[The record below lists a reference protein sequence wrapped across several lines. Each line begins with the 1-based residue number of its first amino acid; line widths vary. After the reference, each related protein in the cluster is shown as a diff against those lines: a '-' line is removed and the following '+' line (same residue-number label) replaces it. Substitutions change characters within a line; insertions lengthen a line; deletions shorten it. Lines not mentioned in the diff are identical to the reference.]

1 MAQVTYVVQKGD
13 NLSKIARKYGT
24 TVKAIQALNPTLIK
38 NVNYICTGWTIVV
51 SGDPGKSV
59 TASPT
64 SYITDL
70 KLGQLS
76 NSEDTVLAVWSWKWH
91 SKTDHYLLKWMYSWG
106 IGTYKTEERTTKDLC
121 DTYSPPSLPGVPLD
135 RMKVS
140 VTVTPIPITTKDA
153 NGKEK
158 TAFTA
163 KESNRV
169 LYQFKNNIP
178 SNTPSAPDVEIE
190 DYKLTAKV
198 TNIPDT
204 VTEVEF
210 VVVKDNS
217 NSTYKTNS
225 IRVMSN
231 QATYTITI
239 EAGGSYKVKCRYI
252 NENGEGPWSP
262 WSGEST
268 TKPNAPSGI
277 KTCRAESE
285 TSVYLD
291 WNAVENATSYD
302 IEYSEKREYLE
313 GSNQTSTQS
322 NIKSTSYIISGL
334 ESGKEYFFRLRAVNS
349 QGESAWTRVVSV
361 IIGTEPAAPTT
372 WSSNTTVV
380 TGEQLTLYWVH
391 NSEDGSA
398 QTKANVEMTFYGMS
412 RLPSEYLKDDI
423 KVENFESLPV
433 TGVYDKIYTTLD
445 DGKSYQWQDV
455 KIDDG
460 GEEFVSKYV
469 SVSTSGV
476 TFYHEIDTSS
486 EKDDEKTMYYAVGTS
501 DFIEGATI
509 LWRVQTAGA
518 TKKYGDWSV
527 QRTVKVYAPPTISI
541 NILDVYGNEVDSTD
555 RRLNSFPFR
564 IIGSAG
570 PKTQTPVGYHIS
582 IISNTRYEIRDYVG
596 MEKIVNA
603 GEEIYSKY
611 IDSSSYDL
619 SVELSAGDIDLVNN
633 ASYTVN
639 CVLSMDSGLTG
650 NDSRNFA
657 VNWNGIGYE
666 PNAETSINKDD
677 LTALVMPYC
686 EDGNGNLI
694 EDVVL
699 SVYRRE
705 FDGSF
710 TEIMTGLENV
720 RGHFITDPHPAL
732 DYARY
737 RIVARSKTTG
747 SVSYYDMP
755 GLPVGEKA
763 VVVQWDE
770 EWRPYENFDY
780 ATDQIAW
787 SGSMLKLPYNIDI
800 SESNTIDKSLVEYI
814 GRKHPVSYYGTQV
827 GQTQTW
833 NVDIPKTDT
842 ETIYALRRLSVWMG
856 DVYIREPSGSGYWA
870 NVSVSF
876 SQKHRETTIPVKFS
890 ITRVAGGM

>member
-13 NLSKIARKYGT
+13 NLSKIAKKYGT

-178 SNTPSAPDVEIE
+178 SDTPSAPDVEIE

-239 EAGGSYKVKCRYI
+239 EAGGSYKVKCRYN

-372 WSSNTTVV
+372 WSSTTTVI
-380 TGEQLTLYWVH
+380 TGETLTLYWVH
-391 NSEDGSA
+391 NSEDGSS
-398 QTKANVEMTFYGMS
+398 QVKANVELT
-412 RLPSEYLKDDI
+412 
-423 KVENFESLPV
+423 
-433 TGVYDKIYTTLD
+433 
-445 DGKSYQWQDV
+445 
-455 KIDDG
+455 ID
-460 GEEFVSKYV
+460 
-469 SVSTSGV
+469 GV
-476 TFYHEIDTSS
+476 TSYHEIDTSS

-555 RRLNSFPFR
+555 RRLNSFPFK

-619 SVELSAGDIDLVNN
+619 SVELSAGDVDLVNN

-657 VNWNGIGYE
+657 VNWNGIEYE

-770 EWRPYENFDY
+770 EWSPYENFDY
-780 ATDQIAW
+780 ATDQITW
-787 SGSMLKLPYNIDI
+787 SGSMLKLPYNIDV

-833 NVDIPKTDT
+833 NVDIPKTDI

-890 ITRVAGGM
+890 ITRVAGGI

>member
-76 NSEDTVLAVWSWKWH
+76 NSENTVLAVWSWKWH

-140 VTVTPIPITTKDA
+140 VTVTPIPITTRDA

-178 SNTPSAPDVEIE
+178 SNTPSAPDVKIE

-217 NSTYKTNS
+217 NSTYKMNS
-225 IRVMSN
+225 IRAMSN

-372 WSSNTTVV
+372 WSSTTTVI
-380 TGEQLTLYWVH
+380 TGETLTLYWVH
-391 NSEDGSA
+391 NSEDGSS
-398 QTKANVEMTFYGMS
+398 QVKANVELT
-412 RLPSEYLKDDI
+412 
-423 KVENFESLPV
+423 
-433 TGVYDKIYTTLD
+433 
-445 DGKSYQWQDV
+445 
-455 KIDDG
+455 ID
-460 GEEFVSKYV
+460 
-469 SVSTSGV
+469 GV
-476 TFYHEIDTSS
+476 TSYHEIDTSN
-486 EKDDEKTMYYAVGTS
+486 EKDDEKTMHYAVGTS

-555 RRLNSFPFR
+555 RRLNSFPFK

-619 SVELSAGDIDLVNN
+619 SVELSAGDVDLVNN

-657 VNWNGIGYE
+657 VNWDGIEYE
-666 PNAETSINKDD
+666 PNAEISISKDD

-686 EDGNGNLI
+686 EDGDGNLI

-780 ATDQIAW
+780 ATDQRPW

-827 GQTQTW
+827 GQTQIW

-890 ITRVAGGM
+890 ITRVAGGI

>member
-1 MAQVTYVVQKGD
+1 MAQVTYVVQKD
-13 NLSKIARKYGT
+13 DTLSKIAKKYGT

-38 NVNYICTGWTIVV
+38 NVNHICVGWKIVV
-51 SGDPGKSV
+51 SGGSGESV

-76 NSEDTVLAVWSWKWH
+76 NSENTVLAVWSWKWH

-106 IGTYKTEERTTKDLC
+106 IGTYKTEERTTKDLS

-178 SNTPSAPDVEIE
+178 SDTPSAPDVEIE

-239 EAGGSYKVKCRYI
+239 EAGGNYKVKCRYI

-349 QGESAWTRVVSV
+349 QGESAWTSVVSV

-372 WSSNTTVV
+372 WSSTTTVI
-380 TGEQLTLYWVH
+380 TGEPLTLYWVH
-391 NSEDGSA
+391 NSEDGSP
-398 QTKANVEMTFYGMS
+398 QVKANVELT
-412 RLPSEYLKDDI
+412 
-423 KVENFESLPV
+423 
-433 TGVYDKIYTTLD
+433 
-445 DGKSYQWQDV
+445 
-455 KIDDG
+455 ID
-460 GEEFVSKYV
+460 
-469 SVSTSGV
+469 GV
-476 TFYHEIDTSS
+476 TSYHEIDTSS
-486 EKDDEKTMYYAVGTS
+486 EKDDEKTMHYAVGTS
-501 DFIEGATI
+501 SFIEGATI

-527 QRTVKVYAPPTISI
+527 QRTVKVYAPPTMSI
-541 NILDVYGNEVDSTD
+541 NIQDTYGNEVD
-555 RRLNSFPFR
+555 RLNTFPFK
-564 IIGSAG
+564 IVGSAG
-570 PKTQTPVGYHIS
+570 PRTQTPVGYHIS

-619 SVELSAGDIDLVNN
+619 SVELSAGDVDLVNN

-657 VNWNGIGYE
+657 VNWNGIEYE

-677 LTALVMPYC
+677 LTALIMPYC
-686 EDGNGNLI
+686 EDGDGNLI

-780 ATDQIAW
+780 ATDQRPW
-787 SGSMLKLPYNIDI
+787 SGSMLKLPYNIDV

-833 NVDIPKTDT
+833 SVDIPKTDT

-876 SQKHRETTIPVKFS
+876 SQKHRETKIPVKFS
-890 ITRVAGGM
+890 ITRVAGGI

>member
-76 NSEDTVLAVWSWKWH
+76 NSENTVLAVWSWKWH

-153 NGKEK
+153 NGNEK

-217 NSTYKTNS
+217 NSTYKMNS

-372 WSSNTTVV
+372 WSSTTTVI
-380 TGEQLTLYWVH
+380 TGETLTLYWVH
-391 NSEDGSA
+391 NSEDGSS
-398 QTKANVEMTFYGMS
+398 QVKANVELT
-412 RLPSEYLKDDI
+412 
-423 KVENFESLPV
+423 
-433 TGVYDKIYTTLD
+433 
-445 DGKSYQWQDV
+445 
-455 KIDDG
+455 ID
-460 GEEFVSKYV
+460 
-469 SVSTSGV
+469 GV
-476 TFYHEIDTSS
+476 TSYHEIDTSN
-486 EKDDEKTMYYAVGTS
+486 EKDDEKTMHYAVGTS

-555 RRLNSFPFR
+555 RRLNSFPFK

-619 SVELSAGDIDLVNN
+619 SVELSAGDVDLVNN

-657 VNWNGIGYE
+657 VNWDGIEYE

-677 LTALVMPYC
+677 LTALIMPYC
-686 EDGNGNLI
+686 EDGDGNLI

-710 TEIMTGLENV
+710 TEIMTGLKNV

-780 ATDQIAW
+780 ATDQITW
-787 SGSMLKLPYNIDI
+787 SGSMLKLPYNIDV

-890 ITRVAGGM
+890 ITRVAGGI

>member
-13 NLSKIARKYGT
+13 NLSKIAKKYGT

-59 TASPT
+59 TTSPT

-121 DTYSPPSLPGVPLD
+121 DTYSPPSLPGVPLN

-178 SNTPSAPDVEIE
+178 SDTPSAPDVEIE

-198 TNIPDT
+198 MNIPDT

-217 NSTYKTNS
+217 NSTYKTND

-239 EAGGSYKVKCRYI
+239 EAGGNYKVKCRYI

-322 NIKSTSYIISGL
+322 NIKSTSYIVSGL

-372 WSSNTTVV
+372 WSSTTTVI
-380 TGEQLTLYWVH
+380 TGETLTLYWVH
-391 NSEDGSA
+391 NSEDGSP
-398 QTKANVEMTFYGMS
+398 QVKANVELT
-412 RLPSEYLKDDI
+412 
-423 KVENFESLPV
+423 
-433 TGVYDKIYTTLD
+433 
-445 DGKSYQWQDV
+445 
-455 KIDDG
+455 ID
-460 GEEFVSKYV
+460 
-469 SVSTSGV
+469 GV
-476 TFYHEIDTSS
+476 TSYHEIDTSS
-486 EKDDEKTMYYAVGTS
+486 EKDDEKTMHYAVGTS
-501 DFIEGATI
+501 SFIEGATI
-509 LWRVQTAGA
+509 LWRIQTAGA

-527 QRTVKVYAPPTISI
+527 QRTAKVYAPPTMSI
-541 NILDVYGNEVDSTD
+541 NIHDMYGNEVD
-555 RRLNSFPFR
+555 RLNSFPFK
-564 IIGSAG
+564 IVGSAG
-570 PKTQTPVGYHIS
+570 PRTQTPVGYHIS

-619 SVELSAGDIDLVNN
+619 SIELSAGDVDLVNN

-657 VNWNGIGYE
+657 VNWDGIEYE

-677 LTALVMPYC
+677 LTALIMPYC
-686 EDGNGNLI
+686 EDGDGNLI

-780 ATDQIAW
+780 ATDQRPW

-833 NVDIPKTDT
+833 SVDIPKTDT

-870 NVSVSF
+870 NISVSF
-876 SQKHRETTIPVKFS
+876 SQKHLDTIIPVKFS
-890 ITRVAGGM
+890 ITQVAGGM

>member
-178 SNTPSAPDVEIE
+178 SDTPSAPDVEIE

-198 TNIPDT
+198 MNIPDT

-239 EAGGSYKVKCRYI
+239 EAGGNYKVKCRYI

-349 QGESAWTRVVSV
+349 QGESAWTSVVSV

-372 WSSNTTVV
+372 WSSTTTVI
-380 TGEQLTLYWVH
+380 TGETLTLYWVH
-391 NSEDGSA
+391 NSEDGSP
-398 QTKANVEMTFYGMS
+398 QVKANVELT
-412 RLPSEYLKDDI
+412 
-423 KVENFESLPV
+423 
-433 TGVYDKIYTTLD
+433 
-445 DGKSYQWQDV
+445 
-455 KIDDG
+455 ID
-460 GEEFVSKYV
+460 
-469 SVSTSGV
+469 GV
-476 TFYHEIDTSS
+476 TSYHEIDTSS

-555 RRLNSFPFR
+555 RRLNSFPFK

-619 SVELSAGDIDLVNN
+619 SVELSAGDVDLVNN

-657 VNWNGIGYE
+657 VNWDGIEYE
-666 PNAETSINKDD
+666 PNAETSISKDD

-686 EDGNGNLI
+686 EDGDGNLI

-780 ATDQIAW
+780 ATDQITW

-890 ITRVAGGM
+890 ITRVAGGI

>member
-76 NSEDTVLAVWSWKWH
+76 NSENTVLAVWSWKWH

-210 VVVKDNS
+210 IVVKDNS

-372 WSSNTTVV
+372 WSSTTTVI
-380 TGEQLTLYWVH
+380 TGETLTLYWVH
-391 NSEDGSA
+391 NSEDGSS
-398 QTKANVEMTFYGMS
+398 QVKANVELT
-412 RLPSEYLKDDI
+412 
-423 KVENFESLPV
+423 
-433 TGVYDKIYTTLD
+433 
-445 DGKSYQWQDV
+445 
-455 KIDDG
+455 ID
-460 GEEFVSKYV
+460 
-469 SVSTSGV
+469 GV
-476 TFYHEIDTSS
+476 TSYHEIDTSS
-486 EKDDEKTMYYAVGTS
+486 EKDDEKTMHYAVGTS

-555 RRLNSFPFR
+555 RRLNSFPFK

-619 SVELSAGDIDLVNN
+619 SVELSAGDVDLVNN

-657 VNWNGIGYE
+657 VNWNGIEYE

-720 RGHFITDPHPAL
+720 RGHFIIDPHPAL

-755 GLPVGEKA
+755 GLPVSEKA

-780 ATDQIAW
+780 ATDQRPW
-787 SGSMLKLPYNIDI
+787 SGSMLKLPYNIDV

-890 ITRVAGGM
+890 ITRVAGGI

>member
-1 MAQVTYVVQKGD
+1 MTQGTYVVQKYGT
-13 NLSKIARKYGT
+13 LSKIAKKYGT

-76 NSEDTVLAVWSWKWH
+76 NSENTVLAVWSWKWH

-178 SNTPSAPDVEIE
+178 SDTPSAPDVEIE

-217 NSTYKTNS
+217 NSTYKTN
-225 IRVMSN
+225 RLQVMSN

-252 NENGEGPWSP
+252 NENGEGSWSP

-277 KTCRAESE
+277 KTCRAETE

-349 QGESAWTRVVSV
+349 QGESAWTSIVSV

-372 WSSNTTVV
+372 WSSTTTVI
-380 TGEQLTLYWVH
+380 TGETLTLYWVH
-391 NSEDGSA
+391 NSEDGSS
-398 QTKANVEMTFYGMS
+398 QVKANIELTI
-412 RLPSEYLKDDI
+412 D
-423 KVENFESLPV
+423 
-433 TGVYDKIYTTLD
+433 GVI
-445 DGKSYQWQDV
+445 S
-455 KIDDG
+455 
-460 GEEFVSKYV
+460 
-469 SVSTSGV
+469 
-476 TFYHEIDTSS
+476 YHEIDTSS

-541 NILDVYGNEVDSTD
+541 NIHDMYGNEVD
-555 RRLNSFPFR
+555 RLNSFPFK
-564 IIGSAG
+564 IVGSAG
-570 PKTQTPVGYHIS
+570 PRTQTPVGYHIS

-619 SVELSAGDIDLVNN
+619 SIELSAGDVDLVNN

-657 VNWNGIGYE
+657 VNWDGIEYE

-677 LTALVMPYC
+677 LTALIMPYC
-686 EDGNGNLI
+686 EDGDGNLI

-710 TEIMTGLENV
+710 TEIMTGLKNV

-770 EWRPYENFDY
+770 EWHPYENFDY
-780 ATDQIAW
+780 ATDQITW
-787 SGSMLKLPYNIDI
+787 SGSMLKLPYNIDV

-856 DVYIREPSGSGYWA
+856 DVYVREPSGSGYWA

-890 ITRVAGGM
+890 ITRVAGGI

>member
-13 NLSKIARKYGT
+13 TLSKIAKKYGT

-372 WSSNTTVV
+372 WSSTTTVI
-380 TGEQLTLYWVH
+380 TGETLTLYWVH
-391 NSEDGSA
+391 NSEDGSS
-398 QTKANVEMTFYGMS
+398 QVKANVELT
-412 RLPSEYLKDDI
+412 
-423 KVENFESLPV
+423 
-433 TGVYDKIYTTLD
+433 
-445 DGKSYQWQDV
+445 
-455 KIDDG
+455 ID
-460 GEEFVSKYV
+460 
-469 SVSTSGV
+469 GV
-476 TFYHEIDTSS
+476 TSYHEIDTSN
-486 EKDDEKTMYYAVGTS
+486 EKDDEKTMHYAVGTS

-555 RRLNSFPFR
+555 RRLNSFPFK

-619 SVELSAGDIDLVNN
+619 SVELSAGDVDLVNN

-657 VNWNGIGYE
+657 VNWNGIEYE

-686 EDGNGNLI
+686 EDGDGNLI

-780 ATDQIAW
+780 ATDQITW

-890 ITRVAGGM
+890 ITRVAGGI

>member
-76 NSEDTVLAVWSWKWH
+76 NSENTVLAVWSWKWH

-217 NSTYKTNS
+217 NSTYKMNS

-239 EAGGSYKVKCRYI
+239 EAGGNYKVKCRYI

-372 WSSNTTVV
+372 WSSTTTVI
-380 TGEQLTLYWVH
+380 TGETLTLYWVH
-391 NSEDGSA
+391 NSEDGSS
-398 QTKANVEMTFYGMS
+398 QVKANVELT
-412 RLPSEYLKDDI
+412 
-423 KVENFESLPV
+423 
-433 TGVYDKIYTTLD
+433 
-445 DGKSYQWQDV
+445 
-455 KIDDG
+455 ID
-460 GEEFVSKYV
+460 
-469 SVSTSGV
+469 GV
-476 TFYHEIDTSS
+476 TSYHEIDTSN
-486 EKDDEKTMYYAVGTS
+486 EKDDEKTMHYAVGTS

-555 RRLNSFPFR
+555 RRLNSFPFK

-619 SVELSAGDIDLVNN
+619 SVELSAGDVDLVNN

-657 VNWNGIGYE
+657 VNWDGIEYE

-677 LTALVMPYC
+677 LTALIMPYC
-686 EDGNGNLI
+686 EDGDGNLI

-710 TEIMTGLENV
+710 TEIMTGLKNV

-780 ATDQIAW
+780 ATDQITW
-787 SGSMLKLPYNIDI
+787 SGSMLKLPYNIDV

-890 ITRVAGGM
+890 ITRVAGGI

>member
-1 MAQVTYVVQKGD
+1 MAQVTYIVQKGD
-13 NLSKIARKYGT
+13 TLSKIAKKYGT

-178 SNTPSAPDVEIE
+178 SDTPSAPDVEIE

-217 NSTYKTNS
+217 NSTYKTNG

-313 GSNQTSTQS
+313 GSNQTSAQS

-349 QGESAWTRVVSV
+349 QGESAWTSVVSV

-372 WSSNTTVV
+372 WSSTTTVI
-380 TGEQLTLYWVH
+380 TGETLTLYWVH
-391 NSEDGSA
+391 NSEDGSP
-398 QTKANVEMTFYGMS
+398 QVKANVELT
-412 RLPSEYLKDDI
+412 
-423 KVENFESLPV
+423 
-433 TGVYDKIYTTLD
+433 
-445 DGKSYQWQDV
+445 
-455 KIDDG
+455 ID
-460 GEEFVSKYV
+460 
-469 SVSTSGV
+469 GV
-476 TFYHEIDTSS
+476 TSYHEIDTSS

-541 NILDVYGNEVDSTD
+541 NILDVYGNEVNSTD
-555 RRLNSFPFR
+555 RRLNSFPFK

-619 SVELSAGDIDLVNN
+619 SVELSAGDVDLVNN

-657 VNWNGIGYE
+657 VNWNGIEYE

-677 LTALVMPYC
+677 LTALIMPYC
-686 EDGNGNLI
+686 EDGDGNLI

-780 ATDQIAW
+780 ATDQITW

-833 NVDIPKTDT
+833 SVDIPKTDT

-870 NVSVSF
+870 NISVSF
-876 SQKHRETTIPVKFS
+876 SQKHLDTIIPVKFS
-890 ITRVAGGM
+890 ITRVAGGI

>member
-1 MAQVTYVVQKGD
+1 MAQVTYVVQKD
-13 NLSKIARKYGT
+13 DTLSKIAKKYRT

-38 NVNYICTGWTIVV
+38 NVNYICVGWKIVV
-51 SGDPGKSV
+51 SGESGESV

-64 SYITDL
+64 SYVTDL

-76 NSEDTVLAVWSWKWH
+76 NSENIVLAVWSWKWH

-178 SNTPSAPDVEIE
+178 SDTPSAPDVEIE

-225 IRVMSN
+225 IRAMSN

-239 EAGGSYKVKCRYI
+239 EAGGNYKVKCRYI

-349 QGESAWTRVVSV
+349 QGESAWTSVVSV

-372 WSSNTTVV
+372 WSSTTTVI
-380 TGEQLTLYWVH
+380 TGETLTLYWVH
-391 NSEDGSA
+391 NSEDGSP
-398 QTKANVEMTFYGMS
+398 QVKANVELT
-412 RLPSEYLKDDI
+412 
-423 KVENFESLPV
+423 
-433 TGVYDKIYTTLD
+433 
-445 DGKSYQWQDV
+445 
-455 KIDDG
+455 ID
-460 GEEFVSKYV
+460 
-469 SVSTSGV
+469 GV
-476 TFYHEIDTSS
+476 TSYHEIDTSS
-486 EKDDEKTMYYAVGTS
+486 EKDDEKTMHYAVGTS
-501 DFIEGATI
+501 SFIEGATI
-509 LWRVQTAGA
+509 LWRIQTAGA

-527 QRTVKVYAPPTISI
+527 QRTVKVYAPPTMSI
-541 NILDVYGNEVDSTD
+541 NIHDMYGNEVD
-555 RRLNSFPFR
+555 RLNSFPFK
-564 IIGSAG
+564 IVGSAG
-570 PKTQTPVGYHIS
+570 PRTQTPVGYHIS

-619 SVELSAGDIDLVNN
+619 SIELSAGDVDLVNN

-657 VNWNGIGYE
+657 VNWDGIEYE
-666 PNAETSINKDD
+666 PNAETSINKVD
-677 LTALVMPYC
+677 LTALIMPYC
-686 EDGNGNLI
+686 EDGDGNLI

-780 ATDQIAW
+780 ATDQITW

-890 ITRVAGGM
+890 ITRVAGGI

>member
-1 MAQVTYVVQKGD
+1 MAQVTYVVQKD
-13 NLSKIARKYGT
+13 DTLSKIAKKYGT

-38 NVNYICTGWTIVV
+38 NVNYICVGWKIVV
-51 SGDPGKSV
+51 SGGSGESV

-64 SYITDL
+64 SYVTDL

-76 NSEDTVLAVWSWKWH
+76 NSENIVLAVWSWKWH

-178 SNTPSAPDVEIE
+178 SDTPSAPDVEIE

-217 NSTYKTNS
+217 NSTYKMNS

-349 QGESAWTRVVSV
+349 QGESAWTGVVSV

-372 WSSNTTVV
+372 WSSTTTVI
-380 TGEQLTLYWVH
+380 TGEPLTLYWVH

-398 QTKANVEMTFYGMS
+398 QVKANVELT
-412 RLPSEYLKDDI
+412 I
-423 KVENFESLPV
+423 
-433 TGVYDKIYTTLD
+433 
-445 DGKSYQWQDV
+445 DG
-455 KIDDG
+455 I
-460 GEEFVSKYV
+460 
-469 SVSTSGV
+469 TS
-476 TFYHEIDTSS
+476 YHEIDTSS
-486 EKDDEKTMYYAVGTS
+486 EEDDEKTMHYAVGTS
-501 DFIEGATI
+501 SFIEGATI
-509 LWRVQTAGA
+509 LWRIQTAGA

-527 QRTVKVYAPPTISI
+527 QRTAKVYAPPTMSI
-541 NILDVYGNEVDSTD
+541 NIHDMYGNEVD
-555 RRLNSFPFR
+555 RLNSFPFK
-564 IIGSAG
+564 IVGSAG
-570 PKTQTPVGYHIS
+570 PRTQTPVGYHVS

-619 SVELSAGDIDLVNN
+619 SIELSAGDVDLVNN

-657 VNWNGIGYE
+657 VNWDGIEYE

-677 LTALVMPYC
+677 LTALIMPYC
-686 EDGNGNLI
+686 EDGDGNLI

-710 TEIMTGLENV
+710 TEIMTGLKNV

-780 ATDQIAW
+780 ATDQITW
-787 SGSMLKLPYNIDI
+787 SGSMLKLPYNIDV

-890 ITRVAGGM
+890 ITRVAGGI

>member
-76 NSEDTVLAVWSWKWH
+76 NSENTVLAVWSWKWH

-178 SNTPSAPDVEIE
+178 SNTPSAPDIEIE

-217 NSTYKTNS
+217 NSTYKMNS

-372 WSSNTTVV
+372 WSSTTTVI
-380 TGEQLTLYWVH
+380 TGETLTLYWVH
-391 NSEDGSA
+391 NSEDGSS
-398 QTKANVEMTFYGMS
+398 QVKANVELT
-412 RLPSEYLKDDI
+412 
-423 KVENFESLPV
+423 
-433 TGVYDKIYTTLD
+433 
-445 DGKSYQWQDV
+445 
-455 KIDDG
+455 ID
-460 GEEFVSKYV
+460 
-469 SVSTSGV
+469 GV
-476 TFYHEIDTSS
+476 TSYHEIDTSN
-486 EKDDEKTMYYAVGTS
+486 EKDDEKTMHYAVGTS

-555 RRLNSFPFR
+555 RRLNSFPFK

-596 MEKIVNA
+596 MEKIVNV

-619 SVELSAGDIDLVNN
+619 SVELSAGDVDLVNN

-657 VNWNGIGYE
+657 VNWNGIEYE

-720 RGHFITDPHPAL
+720 RGHFIIDPHPAL

-755 GLPVGEKA
+755 GLPVSEKA

-780 ATDQIAW
+780 ATDQRPW
-787 SGSMLKLPYNIDI
+787 SGSMLKLPYNIDVL
-800 SESNTIDKSLVEYI
+800 ESNTIDKSLVEYI

-890 ITRVAGGM
+890 ITRVAGGI

>member
-76 NSEDTVLAVWSWKWH
+76 NSENTVLAVWSWKWH

-204 VTEVEF
+204 ITEVEF
-210 VVVKDNS
+210 IVVKDNS

-372 WSSNTTVV
+372 WSSTTTVI
-380 TGEQLTLYWVH
+380 TGETLTLYWVH
-391 NSEDGSA
+391 NSEDGSS
-398 QTKANVEMTFYGMS
+398 QVKANVELT
-412 RLPSEYLKDDI
+412 
-423 KVENFESLPV
+423 
-433 TGVYDKIYTTLD
+433 
-445 DGKSYQWQDV
+445 
-455 KIDDG
+455 ID
-460 GEEFVSKYV
+460 
-469 SVSTSGV
+469 GV
-476 TFYHEIDTSS
+476 TSYHEIDTSN
-486 EKDDEKTMYYAVGTS
+486 EKDDEKTMHYAVGTS

-555 RRLNSFPFR
+555 RRLNSFPFK
-564 IIGSAG
+564 IIGTAG

-619 SVELSAGDIDLVNN
+619 SVELSAGDVDLVNN

-657 VNWNGIGYE
+657 VNWNGIEYE

-686 EDGNGNLI
+686 EDGDGNLI

-780 ATDQIAW
+780 ATDQITW
-787 SGSMLKLPYNIDI
+787 SGSMLKLPYNIDV

-890 ITRVAGGM
+890 ITRVAGGI

>member
-76 NSEDTVLAVWSWKWH
+76 NSENTVLAVWSWKWH

-106 IGTYKTEERTTKDLC
+106 IGTYKTEERITKDLC

-372 WSSNTTVV
+372 WPSTTTVI
-380 TGEQLTLYWVH
+380 TGETLTLYWVH
-391 NSEDGSA
+391 NSEDGSS
-398 QTKANVEMTFYGMS
+398 QVKANVELT
-412 RLPSEYLKDDI
+412 
-423 KVENFESLPV
+423 
-433 TGVYDKIYTTLD
+433 
-445 DGKSYQWQDV
+445 
-455 KIDDG
+455 ID
-460 GEEFVSKYV
+460 
-469 SVSTSGV
+469 GV
-476 TFYHEIDTSS
+476 TSYHEIDTSN
-486 EKDDEKTMYYAVGTS
+486 EKDDEKTMHYAVGTS
-501 DFIEGATI
+501 DFVEGATI

-555 RRLNSFPFR
+555 RRLNSFPFK

-619 SVELSAGDIDLVNN
+619 SVELSAGDVDLVNN

-657 VNWNGIGYE
+657 VNWDGIEYE
-666 PNAETSINKDD
+666 PNAETSISKDD

-686 EDGNGNLI
+686 EDGDGNLI

-763 VVVQWDE
+763 VVIQWDE

-780 ATDQIAW
+780 ATDQITW

-890 ITRVAGGM
+890 ITRVAGGI

>member
-1 MAQVTYVVQKGD
+1 MAQVIYVVQKGD
-13 NLSKIARKYGT
+13 TLSKIAKKYGT

-38 NVNYICTGWTIVV
+38 DVNYICTGWRIVV

-178 SNTPSAPDVEIE
+178 SDTPSAPDVEIE

-349 QGESAWTRVVSV
+349 QGESGWTGIVSV
-361 IIGTEPAAPTT
+361 IVGTEPAAPTT
-372 WSSNTTVV
+372 WSSTTTVV
-380 TGEQLTLYWVH
+380 TGEQVTLYWVH
-391 NSEDGSA
+391 NSEDGST
-398 QTKANVEMTFYGMS
+398 QTKANIELT
-412 RLPSEYLKDDI
+412 I
-423 KVENFESLPV
+423 
-433 TGVYDKIYTTLD
+433 
-445 DGKSYQWQDV
+445 DGNTSY
-455 KIDDG
+455 
-460 GEEFVSKYV
+460 Y
-469 SVSTSGV
+469 
-476 TFYHEIDTSS
+476 EIDTAD
-486 EKDDEKTMYYAVGTS
+486 ETDDTKTMHYAVNTS
-501 DFIEGATI
+501 GFVEGATI

-518 TKKYGDWSV
+518 TKNYGDWSV
-527 QRTVKVYAPPTISI
+527 QRTVKVYAPPTVSMNLLDHAGTEISM
-541 NILDVYGNEVDSTD
+541 LTT
-555 RRLNSFPFR
+555 FPL
-564 IIGSAG
+564 IVSISAG
-570 PKTQTPVGYHIS
+570 PKTQVPVGYHIS
-582 IISNTRYEIRDYVG
+582 IISNSRYETRDNVG
-596 MEKIVNA
+596 LMKIVNE
-603 GEEIYSKY
+603 GEEVYSKY
-611 IDSSSYDL
+611 IDSSMYEKAL
-619 SVELSAGDIDLVNN
+619 EISAGDVYFANNVN
-633 ASYTVN
+633 YTVT

-650 NDSRNFA
+650 SDSRNFT
-657 VNWNGIGYE
+657 VTWNDIEYA
-666 PNAETSINKDD
+666 PNAMTFIDKDN
-677 LTALVMPYC
+677 LTAGIMPYC
-686 EDGNGNLI
+686 EGSDGELI
-694 EDVVL
+694 DDVTL

-705 FDGSF
+705 FDGAF
-710 TEIMTGLENV
+710 TEIITNLANV

-737 RIVARSKTTG
+737 RIVSRSKTTG
-747 SVSYYDMP
+747 VIGYYDMP
-755 GLPVGEKA
+755 SIPVGEKA
-763 VVVQWDE
+763 VVIQWAE
-770 EWRPYENFDY
+770 TWQPYEY
-780 ATDQIAW
+780 AENPYAQQTW

-870 NVSVSF
+870 NISVSF
-876 SQKHRETTIPVKFS
+876 SQKHLDTVIPVKFS

>member
-13 NLSKIARKYGT
+13 TLSKIAKKYRT

-106 IGTYKTEERTTKDLC
+106 IGKYKTEERTTKDLC

-140 VTVTPIPITTKDA
+140 VTVTPIPITTKDV

-163 KESNRV
+163 KESDRV

-178 SNTPSAPDVEIE
+178 SDTPSAPDVEIE
-190 DYKLTAKV
+190 DYKLTAKA

-252 NENGEGPWSP
+252 NENGEGPWSS
-262 WSGEST
+262 WSGESK

-349 QGESAWTRVVSV
+349 QGESAWTSVVSV

-372 WSSNTTVV
+372 WSSTTTVI
-380 TGEQLTLYWVH
+380 TGETLTLYWVH
-391 NSEDGSA
+391 NSEDGSS
-398 QTKANVEMTFYGMS
+398 QVKANVELT
-412 RLPSEYLKDDI
+412 I
-423 KVENFESLPV
+423 
-433 TGVYDKIYTTLD
+433 
-445 DGKSYQWQDV
+445 DG
-455 KIDDG
+455 I
-460 GEEFVSKYV
+460 
-469 SVSTSGV
+469 TS
-476 TFYHEIDTSS
+476 YHEIDTSS
-486 EKDDEKTMYYAVGTS
+486 EKDDEKTMHYAVGTS
-501 DFIEGATI
+501 SFIEGATI

-527 QRTVKVYAPPTISI
+527 QRTVKVYAPPTMSI
-541 NILDVYGNEVDSTD
+541 NIHDTYGNEVD
-555 RRLNSFPFR
+555 RLNSFPFK
-564 IIGSAG
+564 IVGSAG
-570 PKTQTPVGYHIS
+570 PRTQTPVGYHIS

-619 SVELSAGDIDLVNN
+619 SIDLSAGDVDLVNN

-657 VNWNGIGYE
+657 VNWDGIEYE

-677 LTALVMPYC
+677 LTALIMPYC

-720 RGHFITDPHPAL
+720 KGHFITDPHPAL

-755 GLPVGEKA
+755 GLPVSEKA
-763 VVVQWDE
+763 VVIQWDE
-770 EWRPYENFDY
+770 EWRPYENLDY
-780 ATDQIAW
+780 ATDQITW

-870 NVSVSF
+870 NITVSF

-890 ITRVAGGM
+890 ITRVAGGI

>member
-76 NSEDTVLAVWSWKWH
+76 NSENTVLAVWSWKWH

-217 NSTYKTNS
+217 NSTYKMNS

-372 WSSNTTVV
+372 WSSTTTVI
-380 TGEQLTLYWVH
+380 TGETLTLYWVH
-391 NSEDGSA
+391 NSEDGSS
-398 QTKANVEMTFYGMS
+398 QVKANVELT
-412 RLPSEYLKDDI
+412 
-423 KVENFESLPV
+423 
-433 TGVYDKIYTTLD
+433 
-445 DGKSYQWQDV
+445 
-455 KIDDG
+455 ID
-460 GEEFVSKYV
+460 
-469 SVSTSGV
+469 GV
-476 TFYHEIDTSS
+476 TSYHEIDTSN
-486 EKDDEKTMYYAVGTS
+486 EKDDEKTMHYAVGTS

-555 RRLNSFPFR
+555 RRLNSFPFK

-619 SVELSAGDIDLVNN
+619 SVELSAGDVDLVNN

-657 VNWNGIGYE
+657 VNWDGIEYE
-666 PNAETSINKDD
+666 PNAETSISKDD

-686 EDGNGNLI
+686 EDGDGNLI

-763 VVVQWDE
+763 VVIQWDE

-780 ATDQIAW
+780 ATDQITW

-890 ITRVAGGM
+890 ITRVAGGI

>member
-13 NLSKIARKYGT
+13 TLSKIAKKYGT

-106 IGTYKTEERTTKDLC
+106 IGVYKTVEETTKDLC
-121 DTYSPPSLPGVPLD
+121 DTYSPPSLPGVPLN

-140 VTVTPIPITTKDA
+140 VTVTPIPITVKDA

-163 KESNRV
+163 KESSRV
-169 LYQFKNNIP
+169 LYEFKNNIP
-178 SNTPSAPDVEIE
+178 SDTPSAPDVEIE

-217 NSTYKTNS
+217 NSTYKMNG

-268 TKPNAPSGI
+268 TKPSAPSGI

-302 IEYSEKREYLE
+302 IEYSEKKEYLG
-313 GSNQTSTQS
+313 GSNQTSTQTG
-322 NIKSTSYIISGL
+322 IKSTSYILSGL
-334 ESGKEYFFRLRAVNS
+334 ESGKEYFFRLRAVNN
-349 QGESAWTRVVSV
+349 QGESAWTSVVSV

-372 WSSNTTVV
+372 WSSTTTVI
-380 TGEQLTLYWVH
+380 TGETLTLYWVH

-398 QTKANVEMTFYGMS
+398 QTKANIELT
-412 RLPSEYLKDDI
+412 
-423 KVENFESLPV
+423 
-433 TGVYDKIYTTLD
+433 
-445 DGKSYQWQDV
+445 
-455 KIDDG
+455 ID
-460 GEEFVSKYV
+460 
-469 SVSTSGV
+469 GV
-476 TFYHEIDTSS
+476 TSHHEIDTTS
-486 EKDDEKTMYYAVGTS
+486 EKDDEKTMHYAVSTS
-501 DFIEGATI
+501 GYVEGATI

-527 QRTVKVYAPPTISI
+527 QRTVKVYAPPTMSI
-541 NILDVYGNEVDSTD
+541 NILDVYGNEANQ
-555 RRLNSFPFR
+555 LNSFPFK
-564 IIGSAG
+564 IVGSAG
-570 PKTQTPVGYHIS
+570 PRTQTPVGYHIS
-582 IISNTRYEIRDYVG
+582 IVSNTRYEIRDYAG

-619 SVELSAGDIDLVNN
+619 SVELSAGDIDLANN

-657 VNWNGIGYE
+657 VNWDGIEYE

-677 LTALVMPYC
+677 LTALIMPYC
-686 EDGNGNLI
+686 EDGDGNLI
-694 EDVVL
+694 EDALL

-763 VVVQWDE
+763 VVIQWDE

-780 ATDQIAW
+780 ATDQITW

-800 SESNTIDKSLVEYI
+800 SENNTIDTSLVEYI

-833 NVDIPKTDT
+833 SVEIPKTDT

-870 NVSVSF
+870 NISVSF
-876 SQKHRETTIPVKFS
+876 SQKHLDTTIPVKFD
-890 ITRVAGGM
+890 IKRVAGGM

>member
-1 MAQVTYVVQKGD
+1 MAQVKYVVKPGD
-13 NLSKIARKYGT
+13 TLSKIAKKYGT

-38 NVNYICTGWTIVV
+38 NVNYICAGWTIVV
-51 SGDPGKSV
+51 SGEPGERV

-178 SNTPSAPDVEIE
+178 SDTPSAPDVEIE

-210 VVVKDNS
+210 LVVKDNS

-349 QGESAWTRVVSV
+349 QGESAWTSVVSV

-372 WSSNTTVV
+372 WSSTTTVI
-380 TGEQLTLYWVH
+380 TGETLTLYWVH
-391 NSEDGSA
+391 NSEDGSP
-398 QTKANVEMTFYGMS
+398 QVKANVELT
-412 RLPSEYLKDDI
+412 
-423 KVENFESLPV
+423 
-433 TGVYDKIYTTLD
+433 
-445 DGKSYQWQDV
+445 
-455 KIDDG
+455 ID
-460 GEEFVSKYV
+460 
-469 SVSTSGV
+469 GV
-476 TFYHEIDTSS
+476 TSYHEIDTSS

-555 RRLNSFPFR
+555 RRLNSFPFK

-619 SVELSAGDIDLVNN
+619 SVELSAGDVDLVNN

-657 VNWNGIGYE
+657 VNWNGIEYE

-780 ATDQIAW
+780 ATDQITW
-787 SGSMLKLPYNIDI
+787 SGSMLKLPYNIDV

-890 ITRVAGGM
+890 ITRVAGGI

>member
-163 KESNRV
+163 KESDRV
-169 LYQFKNNIP
+169 LYKFKNNIP
-178 SNTPSAPDVEIE
+178 SDTPSAPDVEIE

-217 NSTYKTNS
+217 NSTYKMNGIS
-225 IRVMSN
+225 VMSN

-349 QGESAWTRVVSV
+349 QGESAWTSVVSV

-372 WSSNTTVV
+372 WSSTTTVI
-380 TGEQLTLYWVH
+380 TGETLTLYWVH
-391 NSEDGSA
+391 NSEDGSP
-398 QTKANVEMTFYGMS
+398 QVKANVELT
-412 RLPSEYLKDDI
+412 
-423 KVENFESLPV
+423 
-433 TGVYDKIYTTLD
+433 
-445 DGKSYQWQDV
+445 
-455 KIDDG
+455 ID
-460 GEEFVSKYV
+460 
-469 SVSTSGV
+469 GV
-476 TFYHEIDTSS
+476 TSYHEIDTSS
-486 EKDDEKTMYYAVGTS
+486 EKDDEKTMHYAVGTS

-509 LWRVQTAGA
+509 LWRIQTAGA

-555 RRLNSFPFR
+555 RRLNSFPFK
-564 IIGSAG
+564 IVGSAG

-582 IISNTRYEIRDYVG
+582 VISNTRYEIRDYVG

-619 SVELSAGDIDLVNN
+619 SVELSAGDVDLVNN

-657 VNWNGIGYE
+657 VKWDGIEYE
-666 PNAETSINKDD
+666 PNAETSISKDD

-686 EDGNGNLI
+686 EDGDGNLI

-780 ATDQIAW
+780 ATDQITW

-876 SQKHRETTIPVKFS
+876 GQKHRETKIPVKFS
-890 ITRVAGGM
+890 ITRVAGGI

>member
-91 SKTDHYLLKWMYSWG
+91 SKTNHYLLKWMYSWG

-178 SNTPSAPDVEIE
+178 SDTPSAPDVEIE

-198 TNIPDT
+198 MNIPDT

-239 EAGGSYKVKCRYI
+239 EAGGNYKVKCRYI

-349 QGESAWTRVVSV
+349 QGESAWTSVVSV

-372 WSSNTTVV
+372 WSSTTTVI
-380 TGEQLTLYWVH
+380 TGETLTLYWVH
-391 NSEDGSA
+391 NSEDGSP
-398 QTKANVEMTFYGMS
+398 QVKANVELT
-412 RLPSEYLKDDI
+412 
-423 KVENFESLPV
+423 
-433 TGVYDKIYTTLD
+433 
-445 DGKSYQWQDV
+445 
-455 KIDDG
+455 ID
-460 GEEFVSKYV
+460 
-469 SVSTSGV
+469 GV
-476 TFYHEIDTSS
+476 TSYHEIDTSS

-555 RRLNSFPFR
+555 RRLNSFPFK

-619 SVELSAGDIDLVNN
+619 SVELSAGDVDLVNN

-657 VNWNGIGYE
+657 VNWDGIEYE
-666 PNAETSINKDD
+666 PNAETSISKDD

-686 EDGNGNLI
+686 EDGDGNLI

-780 ATDQIAW
+780 ATDQITW

-890 ITRVAGGM
+890 ITRVAGGI

>member
-1 MAQVTYVVQKGD
+1 M
-13 NLSKIARKYGT
+13 
-24 TVKAIQALNPTLIK
+24 
-38 NVNYICTGWTIVV
+38 
-51 SGDPGKSV
+51 
-59 TASPT
+59 
-64 SYITDL
+64 
-70 KLGQLS
+70 
-76 NSEDTVLAVWSWKWH
+76 
-91 SKTDHYLLKWMYSWG
+91 
-106 IGTYKTEERTTKDLC
+106 
-121 DTYSPPSLPGVPLD
+121 
-135 RMKVS
+135 
-140 VTVTPIPITTKDA
+140 
-153 NGKEK
+153 
-158 TAFTA
+158 
-163 KESNRV
+163 
-169 LYQFKNNIP
+169 
-178 SNTPSAPDVEIE
+178 
-190 DYKLTAKV
+190 
-198 TNIPDT
+198 
-204 VTEVEF
+204 
-210 VVVKDNS
+210 
-217 NSTYKTNS
+217 
-225 IRVMSN
+225 
-231 QATYTITI
+231 
-239 EAGGSYKVKCRYI
+239 
-252 NENGEGPWSP
+252 
-262 WSGEST
+262 
-268 TKPNAPSGI
+268 
-277 KTCRAESE
+277 
-285 TSVYLD
+285 
-291 WNAVENATSYD
+291 
-302 IEYSEKREYLE
+302 
-313 GSNQTSTQS
+313 
-322 NIKSTSYIISGL
+322 
-334 ESGKEYFFRLRAVNS
+334 ESGKEYFFRLRAVNI
-349 QGESAWTRVVSV
+349 QGESAWTSVVSV

-372 WSSNTTVV
+372 WSSTTTVV
-380 TGEQLTLYWVH
+380 TGETLTLYWVH
-391 NSEDGSA
+391 NSEDGSS
-398 QTKANVEMTFYGMS
+398 QVKANIELT
-412 RLPSEYLKDDI
+412 
-423 KVENFESLPV
+423 
-433 TGVYDKIYTTLD
+433 
-445 DGKSYQWQDV
+445 
-455 KIDDG
+455 ID
-460 GEEFVSKYV
+460 
-469 SVSTSGV
+469 GV
-476 TFYHEIDTSS
+476 TNYHEIDTSS

-541 NILDVYGNEVDSTD
+541 NIHDTYGNEVD
-555 RRLNSFPFR
+555 RLNSFPFK
-564 IIGSAG
+564 IVGSAG
-570 PKTQTPVGYHIS
+570 PRTQTPVGYHIS

-619 SVELSAGDIDLVNN
+619 SIELSAGDVDLVNN

-657 VNWNGIGYE
+657 VNWDGIEYE

-677 LTALVMPYC
+677 LTALIMPYC
-686 EDGNGNLI
+686 EDGDGNLI

-780 ATDQIAW
+780 ATDQRPW
-787 SGSMLKLPYNIDI
+787 SGSMLKLPYNIDV

-890 ITRVAGGM
+890 ITRVAGGI

>member
-13 NLSKIARKYGT
+13 TLSKIARKYGT

-178 SNTPSAPDVEIE
+178 SNTPSAPDVKIE

-210 VVVKDNS
+210 IVVKDNS

-372 WSSNTTVV
+372 WSSTTTVI
-380 TGEQLTLYWVH
+380 TGETLTLYWVH
-391 NSEDGSA
+391 NSEDGSP
-398 QTKANVEMTFYGMS
+398 QVKANVELT
-412 RLPSEYLKDDI
+412 I
-423 KVENFESLPV
+423 N
-433 TGVYDKIYTTLD
+433 
-445 DGKSYQWQDV
+445 
-455 KIDDG
+455 
-460 GEEFVSKYV
+460 
-469 SVSTSGV
+469 GV
-476 TFYHEIDTSS
+476 TSYHEIDTSS

-555 RRLNSFPFR
+555 RRLNSFPFK

-619 SVELSAGDIDLVNN
+619 SVELSAGDVDLVNN

-657 VNWNGIGYE
+657 VNWNGIEYE

-694 EDVVL
+694 KDVVL

-780 ATDQIAW
+780 ATDQRPW

-890 ITRVAGGM
+890 ITRVAGGI

>member
-13 NLSKIARKYGT
+13 NLSKIAKKYGT

-178 SNTPSAPDVEIE
+178 SDTPSAPDVEIE

-239 EAGGSYKVKCRYI
+239 EAGGSYKVKCRYN

-372 WSSNTTVV
+372 WSSTTTVI
-380 TGEQLTLYWVH
+380 TGETLTLYWVH
-391 NSEDGSA
+391 NSEDGSS
-398 QTKANVEMTFYGMS
+398 QVKANVELT
-412 RLPSEYLKDDI
+412 
-423 KVENFESLPV
+423 
-433 TGVYDKIYTTLD
+433 
-445 DGKSYQWQDV
+445 
-455 KIDDG
+455 ID
-460 GEEFVSKYV
+460 
-469 SVSTSGV
+469 GV
-476 TFYHEIDTSS
+476 TSYHEIDTSS
-486 EKDDEKTMYYAVGTS
+486 EKDDEKTMHYAVGTS

-555 RRLNSFPFR
+555 RRLNSFPFK

-619 SVELSAGDIDLVNN
+619 SVELSAGDVDLVNN

-657 VNWNGIGYE
+657 VNWNGIEYE

-770 EWRPYENFDY
+770 EWSPYENFDY
-780 ATDQIAW
+780 ATDQITW
-787 SGSMLKLPYNIDI
+787 SGSMLKLPYNIDV

-833 NVDIPKTDT
+833 NVDIPKTDI

-876 SQKHRETTIPVKFS
+876 SQKHRETKIPVKFS
-890 ITRVAGGM
+890 ITRVAGGI

>member
-13 NLSKIARKYGT
+13 TLSKIAKKYGT

-38 NVNYICTGWTIVV
+38 DVNYICTGWRIVV

-106 IGTYKTEERTTKDLC
+106 IGTYKTEKRTTKDLC

-178 SNTPSAPDVEIE
+178 SDTPSAPDVEIE

-198 TNIPDT
+198 TKIPDT

-217 NSTYKTNS
+217 NSTYKTNG

-231 QATYTITI
+231 QATYTVTI

-252 NENGEGPWSP
+252 NNNGEGPWSP
-262 WSGEST
+262 WSGESK

-302 IEYSEKREYLE
+302 IEYSEKKEYLG
-313 GSNQTSTQS
+313 GSNQTSTQTG
-322 NIKSTSYIISGL
+322 IKSTSYILSGL

-349 QGESAWTRVVSV
+349 QGESAWTSVVSV

-372 WSSNTTVV
+372 WSSTTTVI
-380 TGEQLTLYWVH
+380 TGETLTLYWVH

-398 QTKANVEMTFYGMS
+398 QTKANIELT
-412 RLPSEYLKDDI
+412 
-423 KVENFESLPV
+423 
-433 TGVYDKIYTTLD
+433 
-445 DGKSYQWQDV
+445 
-455 KIDDG
+455 ID
-460 GEEFVSKYV
+460 
-469 SVSTSGV
+469 GV
-476 TFYHEIDTSS
+476 TSHHEIDTTS
-486 EKDDEKTMYYAVGTS
+486 EKDDEKTMHYAVSTS
-501 DFIEGATI
+501 GYVEGATI

-527 QRTVKVYAPPTISI
+527 QRTVKVYAPPTMSI
-541 NILDVYGNEVDSTD
+541 NILDVYGNEADQ
-555 RRLNSFPFR
+555 LNSFPFK
-564 IIGSAG
+564 IVGSAG
-570 PKTQTPVGYHIS
+570 PRTQTPVGYHIS
-582 IISNTRYEIRDYVG
+582 IVSNTRYEIRDYAG

-619 SVELSAGDIDLVNN
+619 SVELSAGDVDLVNN

-657 VNWNGIGYE
+657 VNWDGIEYE

-677 LTALVMPYC
+677 LTALIMPYC
-686 EDGNGNLI
+686 EDGDGNLI
-694 EDVVL
+694 EDALL

-710 TEIMTGLENV
+710 TEIMTGLVNN
-720 RGHFITDPHPAL
+720 RGSFITDPHPSL

-763 VVVQWDE
+763 VVIQWDE
-770 EWRPYENFDY
+770 EWHPYENLDY
-780 ATDQIAW
+780 ASDQIIW

-800 SESNTIDKSLVEYI
+800 SESNAIDTSLVEYI

-833 NVDIPKTDT
+833 SVEIPKTDT

-870 NVSVSF
+870 NISVSF
-876 SQKHRETTIPVKFS
+876 NQKHLDTTIPVKFD
-890 ITRVAGGM
+890 IKRVAGGM

>member
-13 NLSKIARKYGT
+13 NLSKIAKKYGT

-178 SNTPSAPDVEIE
+178 SDTPSAPDVEIE

-217 NSTYKTNS
+217 NTTYKTNS

-268 TKPNAPSGI
+268 TKPNTPSGI

-349 QGESAWTRVVSV
+349 QGESAWTSVVSV

-372 WSSNTTVV
+372 WSSTTTVI
-380 TGEQLTLYWVH
+380 TGETLTLYWVH
-391 NSEDGSA
+391 NSEDGSP
-398 QTKANVEMTFYGMS
+398 QVKANVELT
-412 RLPSEYLKDDI
+412 
-423 KVENFESLPV
+423 
-433 TGVYDKIYTTLD
+433 
-445 DGKSYQWQDV
+445 
-455 KIDDG
+455 ID
-460 GEEFVSKYV
+460 
-469 SVSTSGV
+469 GV
-476 TFYHEIDTSS
+476 TSYHEIDTSS
-486 EKDDEKTMYYAVGTS
+486 EKDDEKTMHYAVGTS
-501 DFIEGATI
+501 SFIEGATI
-509 LWRVQTAGA
+509 LWRIQTAGA

-555 RRLNSFPFR
+555 RRLNSFPFK
-564 IIGSAG
+564 IVGSAG

-582 IISNTRYEIRDYVG
+582 IISNTKYEIRDYVG

-619 SVELSAGDIDLVNN
+619 SVELSAGDVDLVNN

-657 VNWNGIGYE
+657 VNWDGIEYE
-666 PNAETSINKDD
+666 PNAETSISKDD

-686 EDGNGNLI
+686 EDGDGNLI
-694 EDVVL
+694 KDVVL

-780 ATDQIAW
+780 ATDQITW

-890 ITRVAGGM
+890 ITRVAGGI

>member
-1 MAQVTYVVQKGD
+1 MAQVTYVVQKD
-13 NLSKIARKYGT
+13 DTLSKIAKKYGT

-38 NVNYICTGWTIVV
+38 NVNYICVGWKIVV
-51 SGDPGKSV
+51 SGGSGESV

-64 SYITDL
+64 SYVTDL

-76 NSEDTVLAVWSWKWH
+76 NSENIVLAVWSWKWH

-178 SNTPSAPDVEIE
+178 SDTPSAPDVEIE

-239 EAGGSYKVKCRYI
+239 EAGGNYKVKCRYI

-349 QGESAWTRVVSV
+349 QGESAWTSVVSV

-372 WSSNTTVV
+372 WSSTTTVI
-380 TGEQLTLYWVH
+380 TGETLTLYWVH
-391 NSEDGSA
+391 NSEDGSP
-398 QTKANVEMTFYGMS
+398 QVKANVELT
-412 RLPSEYLKDDI
+412 
-423 KVENFESLPV
+423 
-433 TGVYDKIYTTLD
+433 
-445 DGKSYQWQDV
+445 
-455 KIDDG
+455 ID
-460 GEEFVSKYV
+460 
-469 SVSTSGV
+469 GV
-476 TFYHEIDTSS
+476 TSYHEIDTSS
-486 EKDDEKTMYYAVGTS
+486 EEDDEKTMHYAVGTS
-501 DFIEGATI
+501 SFIEGATI

-527 QRTVKVYAPPTISI
+527 QRTVKVYAPPTMSI
-541 NILDVYGNEVDSTD
+541 NIQDTYGNEVD
-555 RRLNSFPFR
+555 RLNTFPFK
-564 IIGSAG
+564 IVGSAG
-570 PKTQTPVGYHIS
+570 PRTQTPVGYHIS

-619 SVELSAGDIDLVNN
+619 SVELSAGDVDLVNN

-657 VNWNGIGYE
+657 VNWNGIEYE

-677 LTALVMPYC
+677 LTALIMPYC
-686 EDGNGNLI
+686 EDGDGNLI

-780 ATDQIAW
+780 ATDQRPW
-787 SGSMLKLPYNIDI
+787 SGSMLKLPYNIDV

-833 NVDIPKTDT
+833 SVDIPKTDT

-876 SQKHRETTIPVKFS
+876 SQKHRETKIPVKFS
-890 ITRVAGGM
+890 ITRVAGGI

>member
-76 NSEDTVLAVWSWKWH
+76 NSENTVLAVWSWKWH

-372 WSSNTTVV
+372 WSSTTTVI
-380 TGEQLTLYWVH
+380 TGETLTLYWVH
-391 NSEDGSA
+391 NSEDGSS
-398 QTKANVEMTFYGMS
+398 QVKANVELT
-412 RLPSEYLKDDI
+412 
-423 KVENFESLPV
+423 
-433 TGVYDKIYTTLD
+433 
-445 DGKSYQWQDV
+445 
-455 KIDDG
+455 ID
-460 GEEFVSKYV
+460 
-469 SVSTSGV
+469 GV
-476 TFYHEIDTSS
+476 TSYHEIDTSS
-486 EKDDEKTMYYAVGTS
+486 EKDDEKTMHYAVGTS

-555 RRLNSFPFR
+555 RRLNSFPFK

-619 SVELSAGDIDLVNN
+619 SVELSAGDVDLVNN

-657 VNWNGIGYE
+657 VNWNGIEYE

-780 ATDQIAW
+780 ATDQRPW

-833 NVDIPKTDT
+833 NIDIPKTDT

-890 ITRVAGGM
+890 ITRVAGGI

>member
-13 NLSKIARKYGT
+13 NLSKIAKKYGT

-178 SNTPSAPDVEIE
+178 SDTPSAPDVEIE

-239 EAGGSYKVKCRYI
+239 EAGGSYKVKCRYN

-372 WSSNTTVV
+372 WSSTTTVI
-380 TGEQLTLYWVH
+380 TGETLTLYWVH
-391 NSEDGSA
+391 NSEDGSS
-398 QTKANVEMTFYGMS
+398 QVKANVELT
-412 RLPSEYLKDDI
+412 
-423 KVENFESLPV
+423 
-433 TGVYDKIYTTLD
+433 
-445 DGKSYQWQDV
+445 
-455 KIDDG
+455 ID
-460 GEEFVSKYV
+460 
-469 SVSTSGV
+469 GV
-476 TFYHEIDTSS
+476 TSYHEIDTSS
-486 EKDDEKTMYYAVGTS
+486 EKDDEKTMHYTVETS
-501 DFIEGATI
+501 GFIEGATI

-555 RRLNSFPFR
+555 RRLNSFPFK

-619 SVELSAGDIDLVNN
+619 SVELSAGDVDLVNN

-657 VNWNGIGYE
+657 VNWNGIEYE

-770 EWRPYENFDY
+770 EWSPYENFDY
-780 ATDQIAW
+780 ATDQITW
-787 SGSMLKLPYNIDI
+787 SGSMLKLPYNIDV

-833 NVDIPKTDT
+833 NVDIPKTDI

-890 ITRVAGGM
+890 ITRVAGGI

>member
-13 NLSKIARKYGT
+13 TLSKIAKKYGT

-121 DTYSPPSLPGVPLD
+121 DTYSPPSLPGVPLN

-158 TAFTA
+158 MAFTA

-178 SNTPSAPDVEIE
+178 SDTPSAPDVEIE
-190 DYKLTAKV
+190 DYKLTAKA

-210 VVVKDNS
+210 IVVKDNS
-217 NSTYKTNS
+217 NSTYKMNS
-225 IRVMSN
+225 IRAMSN

-262 WSGEST
+262 WSGESK

-349 QGESAWTRVVSV
+349 QGESAWTSVVSV

-372 WSSNTTVV
+372 WSSTTTVI
-380 TGEQLTLYWVH
+380 TGETLTLYWVH

-398 QTKANVEMTFYGMS
+398 QTKANIELTIDG
-412 RLPSEYLKDDI
+412 
-423 KVENFESLPV
+423 V
-433 TGVYDKIYTTLD
+433 T
-445 DGKSYQWQDV
+445 SYQ
-455 KIDDG
+455 
-460 GEEFVSKYV
+460 
-469 SVSTSGV
+469 
-476 TFYHEIDTSS
+476 EIDTSS
-486 EKDDEKTMYYAVGTS
+486 EEDDEKTMHYAVGTS
-501 DFIEGATI
+501 GFIEGATI

-518 TKKYGDWSV
+518 TKNYGDWSV
-527 QRTVKVYAPPTISI
+527 QRTVKVYAPPTMSI
-541 NILDVYGNEVDSTD
+541 NILDVYGNEADQ
-555 RRLNSFPFR
+555 LNSFPFK
-564 IIGSAG
+564 IVGSAG
-570 PKTQTPVGYHIS
+570 PRTQTPVGYHIS

-619 SVELSAGDIDLVNN
+619 SVELSAGDVDLVNN

-657 VNWNGIGYE
+657 VNWNGIEYE
-666 PNAETSINKDD
+666 PNAETSINKDN
-677 LTALVMPYC
+677 LTALIMPYC
-686 EDGNGNLI
+686 EDGDGNLI

-737 RIVARSKTTG
+737 RIIARSKTTG

-755 GLPVGEKA
+755 GLPVSEKA
-763 VVVQWDE
+763 VVIQWDE
-770 EWRPYENFDY
+770 EWRPYENLDY
-780 ATDQIAW
+780 AIDQIAW

-800 SESNTIDKSLVEYI
+800 NESNTIDKSLVEYI

-870 NVSVSF
+870 NISVSF
-876 SQKHRETTIPVKFS
+876 SQKHLDTVIPVNFS

>member
-1 MAQVTYVVQKGD
+1 MAQVKYVVKPGD
-13 NLSKIARKYGT
+13 TLSKIAKKYGT

-178 SNTPSAPDVEIE
+178 SDTPSAPDVEIE

-239 EAGGSYKVKCRYI
+239 EAGGSYKVKCRYN

-372 WSSNTTVV
+372 WSSTTTVI
-380 TGEQLTLYWVH
+380 TGETLTLYWVH
-391 NSEDGSA
+391 NSEDGSS
-398 QTKANVEMTFYGMS
+398 QVKANVELT
-412 RLPSEYLKDDI
+412 
-423 KVENFESLPV
+423 
-433 TGVYDKIYTTLD
+433 
-445 DGKSYQWQDV
+445 
-455 KIDDG
+455 ID
-460 GEEFVSKYV
+460 
-469 SVSTSGV
+469 GV
-476 TFYHEIDTSS
+476 TSYHEIDTSS

-555 RRLNSFPFR
+555 RRLNSFPFK

-619 SVELSAGDIDLVNN
+619 SVELSAGDVDLVNN

-657 VNWNGIGYE
+657 VNWNGIEYE

-770 EWRPYENFDY
+770 EWSPYENFDY
-780 ATDQIAW
+780 ATDQITW
-787 SGSMLKLPYNIDI
+787 SGSMLKLPYNIDV

-833 NVDIPKTDT
+833 NVDIPKTDI

-890 ITRVAGGM
+890 ITRVAGGI